1 MKLDLKT
8 PGQTINKAYA
18 KQTVRRD
25 ELDKFRENLSVLF
38 ERLRTDEREEHL
50 KNFIADF
57 LKDTWY
63 RRTNLVNTSDH
74 IDLAIYTGPSSSD
87 PVSVLIE
94 TKTPVNRQEMM
105 TREKPN
111 AKAFHEIILYYL
123 KQVIEEHNHDIK
135 HLLVTNTDEWFVFD
149 GVWFEKHIRR
159 NPKLVKAFKELRPG
173 GHDNRF
179 FYEDVLKP
187 WLDALDVAIPCCWF
201 DLRNYAKIINARKVE
216 SRKLIDLFK
225 LFSPRHLLKQPFAND
240 SNSLNRAFYGEL
252 LHIIGLEEVKEKGKK
267 LIRRKVEGRRD
278 EGSLLENTINLLQ
291 VQQTLVTM
299 ENLAEY
305 GPGEEEQIFSIAL
318 ELCITWLNRLLF
330 LKLLEGRLIA
340 WNQGDTI
347 GAFLNRDHIR
357 DFDDLQELFFEV
369 LARHPRERTA
379 TIASKFGDIP
389 YLNSSLFEF
398 SDLERQTL
406 QISNLKHRL
415 ELPLYPATVLKD
427 GSGRRASGT
436 RKTLHYLFEFLDAY
450 DFASEGNAPI
460 QETPKTIINAS
471 VLGLIFEK
479 INGYRD
485 GSFYTPGYITM
496 YMSRESIRR
505 AVMEK
510 FNRHY
515 GWKCADLT
523 DVYNAIA
530 PSQRRNANELVNSL
544 KICDPAVGSGHF
556 LVSALNE
563 IIAIKSELQILMDQD
578 GRLLKDYEITV
589 ENDELSVRDENGP
602 FVYRPG
608 NKESQRVQETL
619 FREKA
624 TVIENCLFGVDINPK
639 SVAICRLRLWIE
651 LLKNAYY
658 RQDGEEGSKSGA
670 LETLPNIDI
679 NIKSGNSLISRFAL
693 QESGASLAHYAPP
706 ERQKLR
712 NLTKRYKEKVWL
724 YKLSTDGSKHK
735 NLLRREIESLK
746 EQWQSFSFP
755 VDWYLREYRKVQNQL
770 AQTVFDFD
778 RVGQEK
784 LQGLQKRAGELEKK
798 ISERQRTIYTNAF
811 EWRFEFPEVLD
822 ENGEFAG
829 FDVVIGNPPY
839 MRADS
844 GQEHLNMRRNI
855 IDSEQ
860 YETVWEKWDLYIPFM
875 ELGYRLLAPSGV
887 EAMIVS
893 DAYCHAKYARKSQEW
908 FLKNSAVT
916 GIDFIGSLDVFD
928 EASVHNVICFF
939 EKRDGNS
946 NRPLR
951 RLHKG
956 EFGKVRLL
964 PTDEQERLS
973 YRVFFPED
981 KDQINLPNVTIA
993 IGDICYISFG
1003 CRPNSDEKMAR
1014 GKFKVADLLSTA
1026 NDLHHPKAYIEAKD
1040 VHRWSYNQNRWLEWG
1055 TERSPK
1061 QLARPTFEELYEVP
1075 EKIVAADV
1083 SGAIN
1088 RAAYDDGHVYHSHTL
1103 ISFVLWR
1110 FLQGIRNRSLQK
1122 TARYADEKRRA
1133 DLPQRE
1139 TLEATSRRF
1148 HVKFLLAVMNSSVAR
1163 DFLRANRRSNIH
1175 LYPDDWKK
1183 LPIPDVPPEDQAPIV
1198 SLVDQILTAR
1208 KADPKADISEWEA
1221 QVEERVRGLYGLT
1234 EQENAVVEDISS

>member
-755 VDWYLREYRKVQNQL
+755 ADWYLREYRKVQNQL

-839 MRADS
+839 GVSQPKELKDRYATFALRGESYVLFVEKALEILKDT
-844 GQEHLNMRRNI
+844 GQFSYIIPDTYLNLSFTAPLRNYLLSHSHLQELVRLPTHI
-855 IDSEQ
+855 FEDATVDTTLLFAEKAA
-860 YETVWEKWDLYIPFM
+860 YTEGFHETVVTVKVFDKQRQQI
-875 ELGYRLLAPSGV
+875 ELDEPDEMRCISAADWCQEGTFNIQSNT
-887 EAMIVS
+887 IVS
-893 DAYCHAKYARKSQEW
+893 ALIGRINAHCRTVGNVTELFYGIKAYQVGKGKPLQTEEVRTTKPYTSAQQNNDD
-908 FLKNSAVT
+908 FLPFYDGKHIGRYTLLWDRDNWLHYGPWLAEPRRPEK
-916 GIDFIGSLDVFD
+916 FIG
-928 EASVHNVICFF
+928 
-939 EKRDGNS
+939 EKILIRKIVADTLIATYVPQTSYCNT
-946 NRPLR
+946 
-951 RLHKG
+951 
-956 EFGKVRLL
+956 LL
-964 PTDEQERLS
+964 YVLKLQEGCDLS
-973 YRVFFPED
+973 YRFLLGILNFRFIGWYFRN
-981 KDQINLPNVTIA
+981 KFQI
-993 IGDICYISFG
+993 S
-1003 CRPNSDEKMAR
+1003 
-1014 GKFKVADLLSTA
+1014 
-1026 NDLHHPKAYIEAKD
+1026 
-1040 VHRWSYNQNRWLEWG
+1040 
-1055 TERSPK
+1055 
-1061 QLARPTFEELYEVP
+1061 
-1075 EKIVAADV
+1075 AAD
-1083 SGAIN
+1083 IFPQ
-1088 RAAYDDGHVYHSHTL
+1088 
-1103 ISFVLWR
+1103 IM
-1110 FLQGIRNRSLQK
+1110 IRDIQ
-1122 TARYADEKRRA
+1122 
-1133 DLPQRE
+1133 Q
-1139 TLEATSRRF
+1139 
-1148 HVKFLLAVMNSSVAR
+1148 
-1163 DFLRANRRSNIH
+1163 
-1175 LYPDDWKK
+1175 
-1183 LPIPDVPPEDQAPIV
+1183 LPIPDVSPEEQAPIV